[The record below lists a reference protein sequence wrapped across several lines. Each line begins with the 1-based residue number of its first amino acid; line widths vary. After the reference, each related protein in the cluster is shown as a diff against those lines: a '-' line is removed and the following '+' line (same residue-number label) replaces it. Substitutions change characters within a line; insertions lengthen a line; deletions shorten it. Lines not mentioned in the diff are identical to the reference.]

1 MISPNH
7 DTAVQSLLLLAKR
20 VPAERSKKRK
30 ATEDGKNGRPVVSH
44 KIQRLFPVGNDD
56 IAVARE
62 GGGRISF
69 ALPVKEEETTQTTEG
84 SPTAVGNKKT
94 ATVQKK
100 KGSTPPKKHKPT
112 SEKPVETPTPRVVE
126 EFVWTDDY
134 ELLVEE
140 KLEHLGLLSF
150 DPEEEEQSITLPP
163 LIDQQKRIKHY
174 LVPMIESDLWP
185 LSSTTPL

>member
-30 ATEDGKNGRPVVSH
+30 ATEDGKNGKPAVSH

-56 IAVARE
+56 ITVARE

-69 ALPVKEEETTQTTEG
+69 VLPVKEEQTTETTEE
-84 SPTAVGNKKT
+84 SPTTVGNKA
-94 ATVQKK
+94 ATVNQK
-100 KGSTPPKKHKPT
+100 KGSTPPKKHKPMT
-112 SEKPVETPTPRVVE
+112 EKPLETPPPRVVE
-126 EFVWTDDY
+126 EFIWTDDH

-163 LIDQQKRIKHY
+163 LVDQQKRIKHY

-185 LSSTTPL
+185 VSPTTPL